1 MLIGRHGPVA
11 TLPRKIEIV
20 VMSANPVWQQVC
32 RRSSTRVRFA
42 TEVRIESHGQ
52 TLQGESVNV
61 SLGGMLIRCK
71 DHPFRPQDRALL
83 TFEIE
88 PRFFAELPAQ
98 VIHAR
103 KGEYFGVR
111 WMDLPMEYAQIL
123 TRRTTV
129 PAISE
134 RRSERL
140 AQRFFLELRWD
151 DHGLERLEPAETVL
165 ISKYGCLLLTRS
177 QIAKGQA
184 VQLTWREKGLT
195 ATTHVA
201 YTEPTITGDLHKI
214 ALEFDTANDLWG
226 GDFPFDERS

>member
-1 MLIGRHGPVA
+1 
-11 TLPRKIEIV
+11 
-20 VMSANPVWQQVC
+20 MSANPVWQQVC

-98 VIHAR
+98 IIHAR

-129 PAISE
+129 PAIAE

-177 QIAKGQA
+177 QIAKGQP

-226 GDFPFDERS
+226 GDFPFDQRS